1 MIILQTE
8 VMRLEGMFVYWF
20 GWLVWIISTFLMP
33 KKEFRAVMSLC
44 MLAIMIFIPLTMT
57 MLGLTVS
64 LGYIFCL
71 LICYL
76 QVGKRSVRQLIYP
89 LFATM
94 CVTCAYVLINEL
106 IRIDPVIL
114 VIDKRILIALPTLL
128 VAFLLLRGAKR
139 TVLLSIGLLHGEVAV
154 HIWRSDYSGTLI
166 GSYAFFDV
174 LALTATVS
182 VCCTVIHKSIKKW
195 ESYVL
200 TRKTRPTPISNR
212 IDKHA

>member
-1 MIILQTE
+1 MEGIL
-8 VMRLEGMFVYWF
+8 VYWF
-20 GWLVWIISTFLMP
+20 GWLVWIASTFLMP
-33 KKEFRAVMSLC
+33 KNEFRAVISLC

-57 MLGLTVS
+57 ILNLTVS

-71 LICYL
+71 LICYM
-76 QVGKRSVRQLIYP
+76 QIGKRSVRKLIYP

-114 VIDKRILIALPTLL
+114 VIDKRILIALPILL
-128 VAFLLLRGAKR
+128 VSFLLLRGAKR
-139 TVLLSIGLLHGEVAV
+139 TVLLSIGLLHGEIAV
-154 HIWRSDYSGTLI
+154 HVWQADLSGTLI

-174 LALTATVS
+174 LALSATIS
-182 VCCTVIHKSIKKW
+182 MCCTMMHKGMKKW

-200 TRKTRPTPISNR
+200 ARKTQPTPIPNR